1 MQNFDDILV
10 NLDSLSQRNYFIPSY
25 QRGYRWGKQQVKE
38 LLDDILDYANGREL
52 GSGDQGYYCLQ
63 PVVVKSLSD
72 EEKSRYNLAVDRVWY
87 EVIDGQQRLTT
98 LSLIRH
104 YFNEHFIGRSK
115 RPEPTIEY
123 ETRETHIGKVMVDD
137 NGDVVCEGVDKSSN
151 IDLYHVVNAYG
162 YIHEWFQNFLNSNGD
177 ENNIM
182 SIFNKQV
189 KVIWYKIDEQSGA
202 NTDAIELFTRIN
214 MGKIPLTNAELIKAL
229 FLRQRNFK
237 DHQTLRQVEIA
248 KEWDG
253 IEYALQNDDI
263 WYFLNN
269 KGEDKPARIEYI
281 FDMMYA
287 SEHKRAEVE
296 GRKDEF
302 DRLYGTDAY
311 KTFRFFAYKFKD
323 DTADAVKRYWEEVM
337 GAFSAIKEWYN
348 DNNYYHYIGYLIA
361 CDMDVVDIYSMYHNT
376 PKSLFLEKIKNSIRE
391 VVKDVKCGTYDSDEV
406 YIDLHYGKDN
416 DLIRN
421 VLLLF
426 NVEYIVK
433 HNSDSEWGYMR
444 FPFDIYKKNDWD
456 IEHINS
462 YTTNEISNTKEQ
474 EAWIKTAL
482 GDMKSVG
489 FNAEVDNPDLH
500 SRIEAFIK
508 MPRSKTFYELKTEIM
523 KWVGEYDSNEDDATK
538 NNIGNLTL
546 LNADINRGYG
556 NALFITKRSVIIERD
571 RQGCFIP
578 ICTKN
583 VFLKYFD
590 KGGASKTIW
599 SKANGDYANY
609 LKGMFETIKEFVNKQ
624 EEQHEE
630 EV

>member
-1 MQNFDDILV
+1 MQEIDNILV
-10 NLDSLSQRNYFIPSY
+10 NLESLSKRNYFIPSY

-38 LLDDILDYANGREL
+38 LLDDILDYANEKE
-52 GSGDQGYYCLQ
+52 SGAVETDYYCLQ
-63 PVVVKSLSD
+63 PVVVKRLKD
-72 EEKSRYNLAVDRVWY
+72 EDKQRHGLAADEVWY

-104 YFNEHFIGRSK
+104 YCNEHFTGKSK

-123 ETRETHIGKVMVDD
+123 ETRETHVGKVMVDD

-162 YIHEWFQNFLNSNGD
+162 YIHEWFQNFLDCNGD
-177 ENNIM
+177 ENNMM
-182 SIFNKQV
+182 SVFNKQV
-189 KVIWYKIDEQSGA
+189 KVIWYEIDEDGGA

-229 FLRQRNFK
+229 FLRKRNFK
-237 DHQTLRQVEIA
+237 DNQTLRQVEIA

-253 IEYALQNDDI
+253 IEYALQNEDI

-287 SEHKRAEVE
+287 SEHNRAEAE
-296 GRKDEF
+296 GRKEAF
-302 DRLYGTDAY
+302 DKIYGTDAY

-337 GAFSAIKEWYN
+337 GAFSAIKEWYD
-348 DNNYYHYIGYLIA
+348 DNRYYHYIGYLIA
-361 CDMDVVDIYSMYHNT
+361 CGANIVDIYSMYHNA
-376 PKSLFLEKIKNSIRE
+376 PKSEFLKKIKECIRA
-391 VVKDVKCGTYDSDEV
+391 VVKDVKCVYDIDGNVS
-406 YIDLHYGKDN
+406 IDLQYDKN
-416 DLIRN
+416 YALIKS

-433 HNSDSEWGYMR
+433 HNKDSERGYMR
-444 FPFDIYKKNDWD
+444 FPFDLYKKMDWD

-462 YTTNEISNTKEQ
+462 FTTNEISKVDEQ
-474 EAWIKTAL
+474 KAWINTAL

-489 FNAEVDNPDLH
+489 FDIETDNPDLH
-500 SRIEAFIK
+500 DKINRFLER
-508 MPRSKTFYELKTEIM
+508 PRGKAFYELKTAIA
-523 KWVGEYDSNEDDATK
+523 KFVGEYDGNEDDATK

-556 NALFITKRSVIIERD
+556 NALFITKRGVIIDRD
-571 RQGCFIP
+571 KRGCFIP

-590 KGGASKTIW
+590 KGGSSKTIW
-599 SKANGDYANY
+599 SKGNGDYANY
-609 LKGMFETIKEFVNKQ
+609 LNDMAETIKEFVNNVG
-624 EEQHEE
+624 EQHEE